1 MAKKQSK
8 AARKQAAQ
16 TPAPAPEQRT
26 PPDPQADPAQQAA
39 PVRQA
44 SHARQAASAPKAP
57 AASAAKLP
65 WWKTPA
71 FLFAVLGVLLFVM
84 IGIQG
89 GGSDKNLCIILAVI
103 FIAASIGARPIRS
116 MSGRL
121 SFPVLA
127 VFLYLILNAAAGLYS
142 RFGNFAV
149 GEWAKIFSA
158 FCVFG
163 MVIFRMGK
171 EHAKPLAATISSVTA
186 AFALVSIDA
195 SSWKV
200 LFGVFAGFFDRIGC
214 AYGNMNTGYE
224 AGVRVTGVFG
234 NANILAG
241 MLAVGIFL
249 ALYLVT
255 TAQSRKTQLLSC
267 VLLGINALCFLLNF
281 SMGAIAMFVLAVLVY
296 MLAARKGQRLP
307 LFLLMV
313 ETAVITLLLAF
324 VSFSGLGEG
333 GGRAV
338 LPVLCALASGPLL
351 WALHRFVG
359 ERVTAALSAHTRAA
373 GLVIGG
379 VALLAVLYV
388 VLGYNLSGGYTFEA
402 GETLRRSVYPA
413 PGEYMLVLGSD
424 GTEQNLALKV
434 ESQNRAQ
441 TITHTSTVLY
451 NGPLAAASFTV
462 PEDSTVVY
470 LNLTATQAASLDYLQ
485 LTDGPSVKL
494 GYTLLPGFV
503 ANRIQ
508 GLWANQNFIQRII
521 FWQDGLK
528 IYAAHPVFGNGLGSV
543 EGLVTSVQDFFYE
556 SRYVHNQYVQV
567 LAEMGIPG
575 ILSFLF
581 LLGAPALTLVKR
593 RREGEDDP
601 LLACLTACLAM
612 LALHGAVEAVWSIS
626 NYQTVALLVLA
637 FIGVCYARPIGKLT
651 GKAAAWICSIACW
664 VFAAVFAFL
673 MYGNL
678 SATRQYAEIN
688 AGTRTQTPYSM
699 TQLAGKDR
707 YNWAQYKL
715 DMAVNAAQS
724 EVPEF
729 AQTAAD
735 YAEQLRKLEI
745 FSINDSLLR
754 YAYLPM
760 GRVEEAFTASREGIP
775 QSGSR
780 VSTWRDQFSLY
791 EQVFCPYGAEGAWN
805 VDSAQWYAD
814 QILQTYDMLVDYNR
828 GRLEF
833 ITLTPQNN
841 AFLNRVL
848 ALRDA
853 GAEGQ
858 EAAALLRTLLFDSAS
873 APDTDSD
880 GLPDQFAGAA
890 RSRDGLLL
898 RDGASLRLFSYYAGD
913 YVLTLSGCSDPAA
926 LAGVALDGAP
936 LALAAEGD
944 TLTAVFSLPE
954 GGGEHTLAFAATGA
968 LEAGRITVTAQ

>member
-8 AARKQAAQ
+8 AARKQTAQ

-26 PPDPQADPAQQAA
+26 PPDPQADPAKQAA
-39 PVRQA
+39 SARQA
-44 SHARQAASAPKAP
+44 SHAKQEAPAPKVS

-103 FIAASIGARPIRS
+103 FIAASIGTRPIRN

-200 LFGVFAGFFDRIGC
+200 LFGLFAGFFDRIGC
-214 AYGNMNTGYE
+214 AYANMNTGYE

-281 SMGAIAMFVLAVLVY
+281 SMGAIAMFVLAVLIY
-296 MLAARKGQRLP
+296 LLAARKGQRLP

-313 ETAVITLLLAF
+313 ETAVITLLLTF
-324 VSFSGLGEG
+324 VSFSGLGESG
-333 GGRAV
+333 GGAV

-359 ERVTAALSAHTRAA
+359 ERVTLALSAHTKAA

-388 VLGYNLSGGYTFEA
+388 VLGYNLSGGYDLA
-402 GETLRRSVYPA
+402 PGETLRRSVYPA
-413 PGEYMLVLGSD
+413 PGAYTLVSASGD
-424 GTEQNLALKV
+424 GGTAITV

-451 NGPLAAASFTV
+451 KGALSDASFTV

-470 LNLTATQAASLDYLQ
+470 LSFSSDTGARLDAVSLSG
-485 LTDGPSVKL
+485 GPSVKL

-528 IYAAHPVFGNGLGSV
+528 IYASHPVFGNGLGSV

-581 LLGAPALTLVKR
+581 LLGAPAVTLVKR

-651 GKAAAWICSIACW
+651 GRAAAWICSIACW

-760 GRVEEAFTASREGIP
+760 GQVEEAFTASREGIP

-805 VDSAQWYAD
+805 VDSAQWYAG

-833 ITLTPQNN
+833 ITLTAQNN

-858 EAAALLRTLLFDSAS
+858 EAAALLRALLFDSAS
-873 APDTDSD
+873 APDADSD
-880 GLPDQFAGAA
+880 GLPDQLAGAA
-890 RSRDGLLL
+890 ASGNRLSLNN
-898 RDGASLRLFSYYAGD
+898 GASLKLFSYYAGD

-926 LAGVALDGAP
+926 LTGATLDGAP
-936 LALAAEGD
+936 LALTAEGD

-954 GGGEHTLAFAATGA
+954 GGGEHTLAFATSGA
-968 LEAGRITVTAQ
+968 LEADRITVTAQ

>member
-8 AARKQAAQ
+8 AARKQTAQ

-26 PPDPQADPAQQAA
+26 APDPQAAPAK
-39 PVRQA
+39 QA
-44 SHARQAASAPKAP
+44 SHAKQAAKPAPAASARQ

-103 FIAASIGARPIRS
+103 FIAASIGPRPLRN

-127 VFLYLILNAAAGLYS
+127 VLLYLILNAAAGLYS

-171 EHAKPLAATISSVTA
+171 EHAKPMAATISSVTA

-214 AYGNMNTGYE
+214 AYANMNTGYE

-267 VLLGINALCFLLNF
+267 VLLGVNALCFLLNF
-281 SMGAIAMFVLAVLVY
+281 SMGAIAMFVLAVLIY
-296 MLAARKGQRLP
+296 LLAARKGQRLP

-313 ETAVITLLLAF
+313 ETAVITLLLTF
-324 VSFSGLGEG
+324 VSFSGLGES

-338 LPVLCALASGPLL
+338 LPVLCALISGPLL

-413 PGEYMLVLGSD
+413 PGTYTLGLGSD
-424 GTEQNLALKV
+424 GSEQNLTLKV

-451 NGPLAAASFTV
+451 DGPLVGPDVSFTV

-470 LNLTATQAASLDYLQ
+470 LNLTATQAASLDYLR

-508 GLWANQNFIQRII
+508 GLWANQNFIQRIV

-581 LLGAPALTLVKR
+581 LLGAPAVTLIKR
-593 RREGEDDP
+593 RKEGEDDP

-664 VFAAVFAFL
+664 AFAAVFAFL

-735 YAEQLRKLEI
+735 YAVELRKLKI

-760 GRVEEAFTASREGIP
+760 GQVEEAFTASREGIP

-791 EQVFCPYGAEGAWN
+791 EQVFCPYGAEGAWG
-805 VDSAQWYAD
+805 VDSAQWYAG

-833 ITLTPQNN
+833 ITLSAQNN

-858 EAAALLRTLLFDSAS
+858 EAAALLRALLFDSAS
-873 APDTDSD
+873 APDADSD
-880 GLPDQFAGAA
+880 GVPDQLAGAA
-890 RSRDGLLL
+890 ASGGGLSLAG
-898 RDGASLRLFSYYAGD
+898 GASIKLFSYYAGD

-926 LAGVALDGAP
+926 LAGVTLDGAP
-936 LALAAEGD
+936 LELAVDGD
-944 TLTAVFSLPE
+944 TVTAAFSLPD
-954 GGGEHTLAFAATGA
+954 GGAEHTLAFAASGV
-968 LEAGRITVTAQ
+968 LEAGRVTVYAQ

>member
-8 AARKQAAQ
+8 AARKQTAQ

-26 PPDPQADPAQQAA
+26 PPDPQTAPAKQAA
-39 PVRQA
+39 
-44 SHARQAASAPKAP
+44 HAPKVS

-103 FIAASIGARPIRS
+103 FIAASIGARPIRN

-214 AYGNMNTGYE
+214 AYANMNTGYE

-281 SMGAIAMFVLAVLVY
+281 SMGAIAMFVLAVLIY
-296 MLAARKGQRLP
+296 LLAARKGQRLP

-313 ETAVITLLLAF
+313 ETAVITLLLTF
-324 VSFSGLGEG
+324 VSFSGLGVG

-413 PGEYMLVLGSD
+413 PGAYTLVSASGD
-424 GTEQNLALKV
+424 GGTAITV

-451 NGPLAAASFTV
+451 KGALSDASFTV

-470 LNLTATQAASLDYLQ
+470 LSFSSDTGARLDTVSLSG
-485 LTDGPSVKL
+485 GPSVKL

-575 ILSFLF
+575 ILSFLL
-581 LLGAPALTLVKR
+581 LLGAPAVTLVKR

-651 GKAAAWICSIACW
+651 GKVAAWICSIACW

-760 GRVEEAFTASREGIP
+760 GQVEEAFTASREGIP

-805 VDSAQWYAD
+805 VDSAQWYAG

-833 ITLTPQNN
+833 IMLTAQNN

-858 EAAALLRTLLFDSAS
+858 EAAALLRALLFDSAS
-873 APDTDSD
+873 APDADSD
-880 GLPDQFAGAA
+880 GVPDQLAGAA
-890 RSRDGLLL
+890 ASGNRLSLNN
-898 RDGASLRLFSYYAGD
+898 GASLKLFSYYAGD

-926 LAGVALDGAP
+926 LAGATLDGAP
-936 LALAAEGD
+936 LALTAEGD

-954 GGGEHTLAFAATGA
+954 GGGEHTLAFATSGA